1 MLSLTTQP
9 LSEYLLPNS
18 NHVTL
23 MINQIWINFIAY
35 VSRQLSDSSDGRPGL
50 SMDVVWQKPKMLK
63 SREFGAS

>member
-50 SMDVVWQKPKMLK
+50 SMDVV
-63 SREFGAS
+63 